1 MKVHFA
7 YLTKSQIKF
16 NSLHVREWIKKIIE
30 EENKKLGEIY
40 FIFTSNEH
48 ILEINR
54 NFLKHSYYTD
64 VISFGE
70 NFKEFIGGEVFISID
85 QVKANAKIFR
95 TDVKNELQRVMVHGV
110 LHLLGYEDESDLERA
125 NMSKKEDFYI
135 EMGKE
140 KYNL

>member
-7 YLTKSQIKF
+7 YLTKSKITF
-16 NSLHVREWIKKIIE
+16 NSLLVREWIKKIIE
-30 EENKKLGEIY
+30 EENKKLGKIY
-40 FIFTSNEH
+40 FIFTSNKH

-54 NFLKHSYYTD
+54 KFLKHSYFTD

-70 NFKEFIGGEVFISID
+70 NFKEFVGGEVFISID

-95 TDVKNELQRVMVHGV
+95 TDEKNELQRVMVHGV
-110 LHLLGYEDESDLERA
+110 LHLLGYEDESDLKRA
-125 NMSKKEDFYI
+125 HMSEKEDYYLK
-135 EMGKE
+135 MGKE